1 MENEHFFH
9 ALSIDEEVCMGCSRC
24 MKSCP
29 TEALRVRN
37 GKATLLPNRCID
49 CGNCFKVCPVKAIYI
64 KQDDFNDIFK
74 FKHRVALVP
83 AVFMGQFPD
92 DITVSRIYSILKEL
106 GFTHVIEIESAI
118 PIYTAAKETY
128 AIKNPD
134 IKPLI
139 STFCPAIVRLIQVR
153 FPGLVENL
161 IPLKAPID
169 ITAMYIRQT
178 IKKENNVKDSDIGLF
193 YITPCAAKIAAV
205 RNPVGEDKSSVDG
218 VINMDALYNRV
229 YKKIKEQ
236 GKGYKEE
243 KLPVSQ
249 LSADSVLATLTNGE
263 RRLSNARHSY
273 SIDEIHNVIEFL
285 EKVENDELEDV
296 DFLELRACDQSCPGG
311 ILSCD
316 NRFLI
321 CERMF
326 ARARKIAAR
335 ERGGEKTRE
344 HELENERQYLID
356 NIHVGEIKPRSMLV
370 LDNDISQALVKMQKI
385 NELKASLPQID
396 CGICGAPSCD
406 ALARDVVCHNAK
418 TTDCIFMQ
426 RNMEAREMIKQEEAV
441 AIMENIWGNKLN
453 DLEADK
459 ILAKDED
466 TDTERP

>member
-1 MENEHFFH
+1 MENDHFFH

-37 GKATLLPNRCID
+37 GKATLIPDRCID

-64 KQDDFNDIFK
+64 KQDDFDDIFN
-74 FKHRVALVP
+74 FKYRVALVP

-92 DITVSRIYSILKEL
+92 DITVSRIYSILKEI
-106 GFTHVIEIESAI
+106 GFTHAIETESAI
-118 PIYTAAKETY
+118 PIYTAAKERY
-128 AIKNPD
+128 AQENDD

-153 FPGLVENL
+153 FPGLVDNL
-161 IPLKAPID
+161 IPLKAPLD
-169 ITAMYIRQT
+169 ITAMYIRQD
-178 IKKENNVKDSDIGLF
+178 IKKNRNASDDEIGIF

-205 RNPVGEDKSSVDG
+205 KNPVGEEKSAVNG
-218 VINMDALYNRV
+218 VINMDSLYNRV

-236 GKGYKEE
+236 GKGYKDV

-249 LSADSVLATLTNGE
+249 LSADSVLTSLTNGE
-263 RRLSNARHSY
+263 RRLSNAKHSY
-273 SIDEIHNVIEFL
+273 SIYEIHNVIEFL
-285 EKVENDELEDV
+285 EKIENDEIENV

-335 ERGGEKTRE
+335 ERGGEKARD
-344 HELENERQYLID
+344 HELEAESEFLMNNLKV
-356 NIHVGEIKPRSMLV
+356 NEIKPRSMLV
-370 LDNDISQALVKMQKI
+370 LDEDISQALSKMQRITEMKI
-385 NELKASLPQID
+385 ALPQTD
-396 CGICGAPSCD
+396 CGICGAPTCD
-406 ALARDVVCHNAK
+406 ALARDIVCHNAK
-418 TTDCIFMQ
+418 LTDCVFMQ
-426 RNMEAREMIKQEEAV
+426 RNLEAKGKLDPQQSVEIMEA
-441 AIMENIWGNKLN
+441 IWGNDKIN
-453 DLEADK
+453 NKEADK
-459 ILAKDED
+459 MIEE
-466 TDTERP
+466 TEKKA